1 MKASR
6 TILLL
11 VALMATSAILVSG
24 CATTNDDNV
33 SSIPWNRPQS
43 WEGTG
48 AVGRVSED
56 PAAWAIESAT
66 VAIRRG

>member
-1 MKASR
+1 MKAFR
-6 TILLL
+6 TILLMAVM
-11 VALMATSAILVSG
+11 VAGVALVSG

-48 AVGRVSED
+48 ALGAFA
-56 PAAWAIESAT
+56 PGT
-66 VAIRRG
+66 GH